1 MVGNGRSDS
10 NQNSHGDYLE
20 EDDDDDDYSEDDLV
34 DTKQSFSRSSSY
46 TFRQHN
52 KARDLDV
59 EVYNSIL
66 VTLSR
71 EQGGDHAASVM
82 ERIVDDNMKFNF
94 YTAKDRGIVSTRDA
108 GRYRIHLGE
117 NDS

>member
-1 MVGNGRSDS
+1 M
-10 NQNSHGDYLE
+10 
-20 EDDDDDDYSEDDLV
+20 
-34 DTKQSFSRSSSY
+34 
-46 TFRQHN
+46 
-52 KARDLDV
+52 
-59 EVYNSIL
+59 
-66 VTLSR
+66 TLFR

-82 ERIVDDNMKFNF
+82 ERIVDGNMKFNF